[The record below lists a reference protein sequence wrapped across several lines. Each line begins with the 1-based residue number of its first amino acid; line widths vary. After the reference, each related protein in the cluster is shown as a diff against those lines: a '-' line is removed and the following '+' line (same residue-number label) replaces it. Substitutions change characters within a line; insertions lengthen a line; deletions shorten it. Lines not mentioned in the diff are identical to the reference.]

1 MVVENKRKADETA
14 LVPAKKTRNEVA
26 VSSKSKAVTQTVSK
40 LSI

>member
-26 VSSKSKAVTQTVSK
+26 VASNKNKAVVPTVSI
-40 LSI
+40 LS